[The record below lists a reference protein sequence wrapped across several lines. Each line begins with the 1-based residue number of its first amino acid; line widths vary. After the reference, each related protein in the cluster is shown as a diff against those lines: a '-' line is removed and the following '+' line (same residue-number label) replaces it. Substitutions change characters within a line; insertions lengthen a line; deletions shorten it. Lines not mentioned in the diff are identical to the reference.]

1 MSCLCT
7 EYQRGE
13 RNEKKFTQKKIMSM
27 LVGSGYLNSC
37 KNRGVV
43 AIDFISIRRTYSHN
57 THPEKL
63 PVLERAVLS
72 NL

>member
-1 MSCLCT
+1 MKKKIHT
-7 EYQRGE
+7 E
-13 RNEKKFTQKKIMSM
+13 KIIMSM

-43 AIDFISIRRTYSHN
+43 AIDFISIRHTYSHN

>member
-1 MSCLCT
+1 
-7 EYQRGE
+7 
-13 RNEKKFTQKKIMSM
+13 MSM

-43 AIDFISIRRTYSHN
+43 AIDFISIRHTYSHN